1 MGEAKSMSE
10 DFFEEFFKKLERRM
24 REIENAIR
32 RDIEETLKFI
42 GRDEHGPRPYS
53 DTVEPLYSIRDLG
66 DRLVIHIDLPFAE
79 EGKVNVWFEGN
90 KMYLRAEIAKKLH
103 RKDLYESYRGVDLR
117 EYRLVI
123 TLPFAPRPEDTNIR
137 VKKGVLEVVIY
148 KR

>member
-1 MGEAKSMSE
+1 MSE
-10 DFFEEFFKKLERRM
+10 DFFEEFFKKLERRV

-32 RDIEETLKFI
+32 RDIEETLRYFS
-42 GRDEHGPRPYS
+42 RDEYGPRMYS
-53 DTVEPLYSIRDLG
+53 DTVEPLYSMRDLG
-66 DRLVIHIDLPFAE
+66 DRLVIHIDLPLAE

-90 KMYLRAEIAKKLH
+90 RMYLRAEIAKKLQ
-103 RKDLYESYRGVDLR
+103 REGLYESYRGVDVR

-123 TLPFAPRPEDTNIR
+123 TLPFAPRPEDTSIR